1 MHRAGLNKSRRISEE
16 LASEMSRSDVPVRR
30 DSNLLNRR
38 SGSLPFRDFH
48 DQKAKQQKMEE
59 SMAVHV
65 EETPGKSFITSMR
78 KHLKTVRLRRDSTM
92 KKNILLLIVAIS
104 FAFSTTIATLEGHGI
119 VHYSPTADSKQTNAS
134 DLSNIQFTIVN
145 LSQLIEEN
153 PINPSVDF
161 LIRDAA
167 FGKNCSID
175 VTQAMPGSH
184 YPAHYHSCHDEID
197 YVIQGRANM
206 TVEGK
211 SYSAKPGDLIY
222 IPPFTVHD
230 FTVVG
235 DKTYQVIVLFAPPFD
250 GKDRAYV

>member
-1 MHRAGLNKSRRISEE
+1 MHRAELNKSRRISEE
-16 LASEMSRSDVPVRR
+16 LASEKSLSDVPVRR
-30 DSNLLNRR
+30 YSNLFNRR
-38 SGSLPFRDFH
+38 SGSLPFRDLH

-59 SMAVHV
+59 STAAHV
-65 EETPGKSFITSMR
+65 EETPGKSFITTML
-78 KHLKTVRLRRDSTM
+78 KHLTTVRLRRDSAM
-92 KKNILLLIVAIS
+92 KRKILLLVVAMS
-104 FAFSTTIATLEGHGI
+104 FAFSTTIATQEAHGI

-153 PINPSVDF
+153 PIDPKVDF

-206 TVEGK
+206 TVDGK
-211 SYSAKPGDLIY
+211 NYSIKPGDLIY

-230 FTVVG
+230 FVVVG
-235 DKTYQVIVLFAPPFD
+235 DETYQVIVIFAPPFD
-250 GKDRAYV
+250 GKDRTYV